1 MSEISG
7 DEILS
12 FFYRWKDFLP
22 SVENGRNVENGRQH
36 FEVKE
41 GTERPR
47 QSGLG
52 YSLQ

>member
-7 DEILS
+7 DETLP
-12 FFYRWKDFLP
+12 FFYRRKD
-22 SVENGRNVENGRQH
+22 GRQH